1 MSGNS
6 WLSVDTCRRT
16 SGQTI
21 WVVAGGHFL
30 TPMRIPF
37 GMQEPA
43 SGDCVCAGEQMVD
56 SGKELAQPPS
66 NPLPAH
72 FCTQCLLPSFWN
84 STGRSHLW
92 RLCCQLCS
100 ITTSCSSHHQFS
112 IFQKFLLL
120 LDNAPTPPDC
130 PQPPGLYFYFCICSI
145 ISVGFGEEEE
155 GYTVVCP

>member
-1 MSGNS
+1 MNIWADHLSGGWRALPYPHENPI
-6 WLSVDTCRRT
+6 WLASSVVWDT
-16 SGQTI
+16 G
-21 WVVAGGHFL
+21 
-30 TPMRIPF
+30 
-37 GMQEPA
+37 A
-43 SGDCVCAGEQMVD
+43 SLRWLCVCAGEQMVD
-56 SGKELAQPPS
+56 SGKELEQPPS

-92 RLCCQLCS
+92 WLCCQLYS
-100 ITTSCSSHHQFS
+100 ITTSRSSHHQFS

-120 LDNAPTPPDC
+120 LDNAPTPSDC
-130 PQPPGLYFYFCICSI
+130 PQPPGFYFYFCICSI